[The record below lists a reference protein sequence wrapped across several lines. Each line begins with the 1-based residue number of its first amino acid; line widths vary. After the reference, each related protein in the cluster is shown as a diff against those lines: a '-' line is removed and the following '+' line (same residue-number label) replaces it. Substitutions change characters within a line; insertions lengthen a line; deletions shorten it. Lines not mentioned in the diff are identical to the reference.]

1 MIISSSQIFCKQH
14 ISSPVSYLCGT
25 SWHVQSRICLENTM
39 YTSNA
44 LEISYLRQASV
55 QEIKF
60 VGDSLGEIIILL

>member
-1 MIISSSQIFCKQH
+1 
-14 ISSPVSYLCGT
+14 
-25 SWHVQSRICLENTM
+25 M

-44 LEISYLRQASV
+44 LKISYLRQASV